1 MQDKEV
7 IEPATDAAPAQGTD
21 DPMFAEPFLDQDEW
35 RDSPVRHRYVHG
47 GFSGTETRFS
57 IYLPPEASYRG
68 RFFQHIT
75 PVPDSEHLAQQATG
89 EADKIGFAVASGG
102 YFLET
107 NGGGVWG
114 GYGSPD
120 PTVAAYRANAAS
132 AQYSRVVAAQMYGDH
147 RPFGYAYGGSGGG
160 FRTIGGMENTQGVWD
175 GAVPYVIGSPM
186 AIPNMF
192 TVRMHAQRVLRHQL
206 PRIVDAVEPG
216 GSGDPYQ
223 GLSPEERAALVEVT
237 RMGFPLRSWFGHRT
251 MGMHAFP
258 LLYGGMRLADPTYF
272 EDFWTKPGY
281 LGSEPPPS
289 LERDHVRYRA
299 EVTATL
305 NHEEAAALGLPVGR
319 QPGQARGA
327 VDTAW
332 RDSGDPVPVPV
343 ALRLS
348 GAAPMEVEV
357 EGADLLVLSG
367 EAEDAR
373 LVLLSV
379 RGDVVVLGPGE
390 AEPILRIRSGDT
402 VEVDN
407 SGFLAA
413 QTYHRHQVPETDDF
427 PVWDQFRHAD
437 GTPMYPQR
445 PLILGPIFAAAA
457 AGTVQTGRFEGKMIV
472 VESLLDR
479 EALPWQADWY
489 RSRAEEHFG
498 DALDDH
504 FRLWFTDNAL
514 HGDDEVQEDPTH
526 TVSYLGMLHQAL
538 RDLSRWVEEGI
549 APPPSTDYEV
559 VDGQVVVPSDATARR
574 GVQPVVSL
582 TADGGARA
590 DVGVGR
596 EVVLRATAAVPP
608 GTGFVVGVEWDFDGA
623 GLFPRRERVEA
634 AETVAV
640 ECRWAAPEPGTYFP
654 VVRVVAQRDRDTDSP
669 YARLRNVARVRVVA
683 S

>member
-1 MQDKEV
+1 
-7 IEPATDAAPAQGTD
+7 
-21 DPMFAEPFLDQDEW
+21 MFAEPFLDLDEW
-35 RDSPVRHRYVHG
+35 RDRPVRHRYVHG
-47 GFSGTETRFS
+47 GFGGTETRFS
-57 IYLPPEASYRG
+57 VYLPPWASYCG

-75 PVPDSEHLAQQATG
+75 PVPDSEHLAQAATG
-89 EADKIGFAVASGG
+89 EADKIGFALASGG

-120 PTVAAYRANAAS
+120 PTVAAYRANAAC
-132 AQYSRVVAAQMYGDH
+132 AQYSRVVAAEMYGHH

-216 GSGDPYQ
+216 GSGDPYE
-223 GLSPEERAALVEVT
+223 GLSAEERDALVEVT
-237 RMGFPLRSWFGHRT
+237 RMGFPVRSWFGHRT

-258 LLYGGMRLADPTYF
+258 VLYGGMRLADPTYF
-272 EDFWTKPGY
+272 EDFWTEHGY
-281 LGSEPPPS
+281 LGSASPPS
-289 LERDHVRYRA
+289 LARDHVRYRA
-299 EVTATL
+299 QVTAVVS
-305 NHEEAAALGLPVGR
+305 HEEAVALGVPAGR

-332 RDSGDPVPVPV
+332 RDSGDPAPAPV
-343 ALRLS
+343 AFRLS
-348 GAAPMEVEV
+348 AAAPVEV
-357 EGADLLVLSG
+357 EGADLLVHSG
-367 EAEDAR
+367 EATGAR
-373 LVLLSV
+373 LALLSAQ
-379 RGDVVVLGPGE
+379 GDIVVLGPSE
-390 AEPILRIRSGDT
+390 TESILRIRPGDI

-445 PLILGPIFAAAA
+445 PMILGPVFAAAA

-472 VESLLDR
+472 VASLLDR

-489 RSRAEEHFG
+489 RSKVEEHLG

-504 FRLWFTDNAL
+504 FRLWFTENAL
-514 HGDDEVQEDPTH
+514 HGDDDVQEDPTH

-538 RDLSRWVEEGI
+538 RDLSQWVEEGI
-549 APPPSTDYEV
+549 SPPASTDYEV
-559 VDGQVVVPSDATARR
+559 VDGQVIVPLDANVRR
-574 GVQPVVSL
+574 GIQPVVSL
-582 TADGGARA
+582 TVDGGARA
-590 DVGVGR
+590 DVGVGG
-596 EVVLRATAAVPP
+596 EVILHATATVPR
-608 GTGFVVGVEWDFDGA
+608 GTGFVIGLEWDFDGA
-623 GLFPRRERVEA
+623 GLFPVRETVEA
-634 AETVAV
+634 EERIDV
-640 ECRWAAPEPGTYFP
+640 ERRWTAPGPGTYFP
-654 VVRVVAQRDRDTDSP
+654 VVRVVARREGDGDSP
-669 YARLRNVARVRVVA
+669 YARLRNVARVRVVVG
-683 S
+683 